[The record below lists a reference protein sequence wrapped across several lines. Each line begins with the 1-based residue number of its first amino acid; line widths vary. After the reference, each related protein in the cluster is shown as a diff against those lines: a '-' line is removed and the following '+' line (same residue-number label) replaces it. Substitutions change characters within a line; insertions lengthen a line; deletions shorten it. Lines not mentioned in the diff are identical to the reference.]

1 MKFSDLRSRSTDPT
15 APASPAASPVERV
28 EALYQELV
36 EHYGD
41 GDQRELRAAA
51 KLLLVALA
59 QFRAHGGP
67 DWVHL
72 LDEYVAL
79 IKTDPAHFER
89 LLQSNR
95 SDPHDGILA

>member
-1 MKFSDLRSRSTDPT
+1 MKAPRLSSRAFDPT
-15 APASPAASPVERV
+15 SPAPPLASPIERV
-28 EALYQELV
+28 EALYQDLV
-36 EHYGD
+36 QHYGD

-67 DWVHL
+67 DWPRL

-79 IKTDPAHFER
+79 IKTDPTRFEQ
-89 LLQSNR
+89 LLASNR
-95 SDPHDGILA
+95 SEPQDGIWA

>member
-1 MKFSDLRSRSTDPT
+1 MKFSDLTSRLTDPT
-15 APASPAASPVERV
+15 SPASPVASPIERV
-28 EALYQELV
+28 EALYRELV

-41 GDQRELRAAA
+41 GEQRELRAAA
-51 KLLLVALA
+51 KLLLVALV

-67 DWVHL
+67 DWVRL

-79 IKTDPAHFER
+79 IKTDPAQFER

-95 SDPHDGILA
+95 SEPHDGILA